1 MANSFFDDNSEIVLS
16 TKRSNFQNFEEL
28 KLDLKSF
35 MPSEDDKVSKISK
48 LEESFYSESQQ
59 ERQEDDK
66 EL

>member
-1 MANSFFDDNSEIVLS
+1 VANSFFDDNSEIVLS

-48 LEESFYSESQQ
+48 LEESFYSELQQ
-59 ERQEDDK
+59 ERQKDDK